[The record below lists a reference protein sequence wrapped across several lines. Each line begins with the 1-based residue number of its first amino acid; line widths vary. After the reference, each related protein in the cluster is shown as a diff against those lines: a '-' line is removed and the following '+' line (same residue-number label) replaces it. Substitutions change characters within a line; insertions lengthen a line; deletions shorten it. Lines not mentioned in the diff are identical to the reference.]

1 MVCDVVYN
9 DDPIGSS
16 VITGRDGSESLL
28 SSRVPLYIGGGGGG
42 GGGNDSNIEMVILKV
57 IKAFK
62 NVHALS
68 VRVTLSEYKFCHCV
82 QYSSF

>member
-28 SSRVPLYIGGGGGG
+28 SSRVPLYIG